1 MKEKKTARKAFYAF
15 CFVMAVT
22 LGGIIK
28 YEDANSPVV
37 TSTLYT
43 LRRSQTAHE
52 VMGDSISFASLFPW
66 ISGSLST
73 AHGNVSFSYNAT
85 GSKSDAVVRFST
97 VQDPVTKRFSV
108 TEWSIT
114 PTGKEPIS
122 LLKEE
127 WTPFIP
133 GKNEDATSRHISEN

>member
-1 MKEKKTARKAFYAF
+1 
-15 CFVMAVT
+15 MAIT

-43 LRRSQTAHE
+43 LRRSETARKE
-52 VMGDSISFASLFPW
+52 LGDTISFASLFPW

-73 AHGNVSFSYNAT
+73 THGSVHFSYNVS
-85 GSKSDAVVRFST
+85 GSKSDGVVRFST
-97 VQDPVTKRFSV
+97 VRDPVTKKFSV

-122 LLKEE
+122 LLDED
-127 WTPFIP
+127 WTPFVP
-133 GKNEDATSRHISEN
+133 GKNEEATSRHKSENY

>member
-1 MKEKKTARKAFYAF
+1 
-15 CFVMAVT
+15 MAIT

-43 LRRSQTAHE
+43 LRRSQIAREELGET
-52 VMGDSISFASLFPW
+52 ISFSSLFPW

-73 AHGNVSFSYNAT
+73 THGNLSFSYNAS
-85 GSKSDAVVRFST
+85 GSKSDAVVRFAT
-97 VQDPVTKRFSV
+97 VRDPVTKRFSV
-108 TEWSIT
+108 IEWSIT

-122 LLKEE
+122 LMDEE
-127 WTPFIP
+127 YTPFVP
-133 GKNEDATSRHISEN
+133 KKNEEATSRHKSENY

>member
-1 MKEKKTARKAFYAF
+1 
-15 CFVMAVT
+15 MAIT

-43 LRRSQTAHE
+43 LRRSQIAHKE
-52 VMGDSISFASLFPW
+52 LGETITFASLFPW

-73 AHGNVSFSYNAT
+73 QHGNVSFSYNVT
-85 GSKSDAVVRFST
+85 GSKSDGVVRFSAIRN
-97 VQDPVTKRFSV
+97 PVSKKFNV
-108 TEWSIT
+108 VEWSIT

-122 LLKEE
+122 LLEE
-127 WTPFIP
+127 DYTPFIP
-133 GKNEDATSRHISEN
+133 SKNEEPTSRHKSENY